1 MASSLS
7 SMASSDIL
15 FHGFVHDSSMA
26 SSDIFFHGF
35 IHGSITAS
43 PDVLIHAFI
52 HGSSTASSGATLH
65 GFIHSRIM
73 FSLNIRSMTS
83 SMTAPW
89 LHRTYGVVGSSTPM
103 HLGSIG
109 RSTQWFHTSLKSA
122 RRTSGQWIISPAERI
137 MLLGYIRGPT
147 MWCQGTVKLG
157 EDRVTPSP
165 NDIQSPAYLQ

>member
-15 FHGFVHDSSMA
+15 FHGFIHGSSMA
-26 SSDIFFHGF
+26 SSDIFLHGF

-43 PDVLIHAFI
+43 PEVLIHGFI
-52 HGSSTASSGATLH
+52 HGSSTASSGVTLH

-73 FSLNIRSMTS
+73 FSLNIWSMTS

-89 LHRTYGVVGSSTPM
+89 LHRTYGVIGSSTPM

-109 RSTQWFHTSLKSA
+109 RLTHWFHTSLKSA
-122 RRTSGQWIISPAERI
+122 RRSSGQWIMSPTKSI
-137 MLLGYIRGPT
+137 MLLCYIRGPT
-147 MWCQGTVKLG
+147 TWCQGTVKMSEG
-157 EDRVTPSP
+157 
-165 NDIQSPAYLQ
+165 